1 MAVEAPSNR
10 VRQFPPSLGGYLFS
24 RSSSCTLAPLSSSSP
39 SFLPPFFFLLSFHI
53 FAPTIDFNY
62 FSAGRIFMAAFAI
75 KFKSQNSRTRDR
87 RWSAENLVIWII
99 VTALSFSPFL
109 RVYFS
114 RRWRTRS
121 LLLIVRVIS
130 VSRRRDGFGDGDKW
144 LRRFLFLLGFEGL
157 QD

>member
-1 MAVEAPSNR
+1 MVAVEAPSNR

-99 VTALSFSPFL
+99 VTAFSPFL
-109 RVYFS
+109 RVCFS

-130 VSRRRDGFGDGDKW
+130 VSRRRRDGFGDGDKW

>member
-99 VTALSFSPFL
+99 VTGDCTALSFSPFL
-109 RVYFS
+109 HVYFS

-121 LLLIVRVIS
+121 LFNCSCDFSLS
-130 VSRRRDGFGDGDKW
+130 EE
-144 LRRFLFLLGFEGL
+144 EGWIWRWR
-157 QD
+157 

>member
-1 MAVEAPSNR
+1 MH
-10 VRQFPPSLGGYLFS
+10 
-24 RSSSCTLAPLSSSSP
+24 LSTP
-39 SFLPPFFFLLSFHI
+39 FFFLSFLPPFFFLLSFHI

-99 VTALSFSPFL
+99 VTAFSPFL
-109 RVYFS
+109 RVCFS
-114 RRWRTRS
+114 RRWRMRS

>member
-1 MAVEAPSNR
+1 MVAVEAPSNR

-39 SFLPPFFFLLSFHI
+39 SFLPSFFFLLSFHI

-109 RVYFS
+109 RVCFS

-130 VSRRRDGFGDGDKW
+130 VSRRRGWMDLEMEISG
-144 LRRFLFLLGFEGL
+144 
-157 QD
+157 